1 MISLFLLA
9 YFFQVLKYW
18 LALLHSAYI
27 TIIPFSKYLITSM
40 STIFYINSFVA
51 KIFNTNIGPLKLF
64 LWIILVFNFGKI

>member
-9 YFFQVLKYW
+9 YFFQVLEYW

-27 TIIPFSKYLITSM
+27 TIISFSKYLITSV

-51 KIFNTNIGPLKLF
+51 KIFNTDVDPLNCF
-64 LWIILVFNFGKI
+64 CG

>member
-18 LALLHSAYI
+18 LALLHSEYI

-51 KIFNTNIGPLKLF
+51 KIFNTNIGPLNCF
-64 LWIILVFNFGKI
+64 CG

>member
-27 TIIPFSKYLITSM
+27 TINTFFKILDY
-40 STIFYINSFVA
+40 FYEYY
-51 KIFNTNIGPLKLF
+51 F
-64 LWIILVFNFGKI
+64 LH